1 MVKACVWMAPS
12 DWHRVNMGGP
22 LQGLKVVEM
31 VGLGPAPFCA
41 MLLADMGAEVIRI
54 DRHQRSADPDAG
66 TCFDVTARS
75 RRSLAIDLK
84 KPGAADIVLQLI
96 DNADALIEGFRP
108 GVMERLGLGP
118 DDCLP
123 RNPKLVYGRMTGW
136 GQDGPLAQAA
146 GHDINYIALTGA
158 LHAIGRTGEAP
169 VVPLNYVGDFGGG
182 AMLLA
187 FGMMCALIHA
197 RSGGAGQVV
206 DAAMTDGSA
215 LLSAMMYGMKVA
227 NAWSNQRGEN
237 LLDGGAHFYGVYA
250 CADGKYIT
258 IGAIEPQFYGLLLKL
273 CDIDDAAFKNQM
285 DAASWPML
293 KNRLCDVFLTK
304 TRADW
309 CALMEGTDV
318 CFAPVLDWDD
328 APRHVHNV
336 ARATLINV
344 AGVTQPA
351 PAPRFSQTPAA
362 VPQAPATV
370 GAHSSAILEDWGI
383 APEVIVRLKARKV
396 I

>member
-1 MVKACVWMAPS
+1 MVLS
-12 DWHRVNMGGP
+12 DWRRADMSGP

-54 DRHQRSADPDAG
+54 DRHEGSANPDAG
-66 TCFDVTARS
+66 TCFDVTARG

-84 KPGAADIVLQLI
+84 KPIAVDTVLQLI

-118 DDCLP
+118 DLCLF

-136 GQDGPLAQAA
+136 GQVGPLAQAA

-187 FGMMCALIHA
+187 FGVMCALMHTKN
-197 RSGGAGQVV
+197 GGGGQVV

-215 LLSAMMYGMKVA
+215 LLSAMMYGMKAA
-227 NAWSNQRGEN
+227 NTWSNHRGEN

-273 CDIDDAAFKNQM
+273 CGIDDLTFKSQM
-285 DAASWPML
+285 DSGSWPLL
-293 KNRLCDVFLTK
+293 KNRFADVFLTK

-309 CALMEGTDV
+309 CTLMEGTDV

-328 APRHVHNV
+328 APRHAHNV
-336 ARATLINV
+336 ARATFIDV

-351 PAPRFSQTPAA
+351 PAPRFSETPPAVPNAPAA
-362 VPQAPATV
+362 V
-370 GAHSSAILEDWGI
+370 GADSAAILEDWGI
-383 APEVIVRLKARKV
+383 APEVIFRLKAEKV